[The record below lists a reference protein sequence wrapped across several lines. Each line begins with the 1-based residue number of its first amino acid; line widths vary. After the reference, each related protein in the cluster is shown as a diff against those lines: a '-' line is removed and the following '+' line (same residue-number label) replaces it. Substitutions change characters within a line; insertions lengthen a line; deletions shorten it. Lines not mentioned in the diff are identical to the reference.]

1 MASFMDSVET
11 STQQPL
17 PDLTAILHLRRGL
30 LRRERVRVAV
40 YALTENICVVKTDE
54 AFMPGDDVR
63 FALSLTMPF
72 EDVTTSVLSG
82 RIQGGRKYCSN
93 FFYSFELKGFNKPQR
108 SDIARILDFL
118 GRKVALTDR
127 RKDKLR
133 LKSHQQAAGV

>member
-1 MASFMDSVET
+1 
-11 STQQPL
+11 
-17 PDLTAILHLRRGL
+17 
-30 LRRERVRVAV
+30 
-40 YALTENICVVKTDE
+40 
-54 AFMPGDDVR
+54 MPGDDVR

-93 FFYSFELKGFNKPQR
+93 FFYSIELKDLNQ
-108 SDIARILDFL
+108 SHWSEIARILDFL

-133 LKSHQQAAGV
+133 PKSHQRAARVQAVLDVTQAVGLKHTRNGGMNQG